1 MKMGL
6 YILLPCLL
14 MGEPNIKIK
23 DRDNYAK
30 QQYVDNKR
38 YMIRCKEP
46 NAFLHPWQGKV
57 QGIYVMFWDELH
69 TEIIPNHSLD
79 LNAVVT
85 TIMS

>member
-1 MKMGL
+1 M
-6 YILLPCLL
+6 LPWLL
-14 MGEPNIKIK
+14 MGEPNIKRK

-30 QQYVDNKR
+30 QQYVDTKKD
-38 YMIRCKEP
+38 MIKCKEP
-46 NAFLHPWQGKV
+46 NAFLHPWQGGV
-57 QGIYVMFWDELH
+57 QGIYVMFWDQLR